1 MLNASKNQQS
11 EVFPY
16 QDPRLRVCFHK
27 RKCLGLL
34 IHEKPPLTATVSG
47 GGQLA
52 FATAASLEGI
62 TRSVLPNTR
71 FDPSTGW

>member
-1 MLNASKNQQS
+1 M
-11 EVFPY
+11 
-16 QDPRLRVCFHK
+16 CFHK

-34 IHEKPPLTATVSG
+34 IQERPPLIATVS

-62 TRSVLPNTR
+62 TRSVLPKYEI
-71 FDPSTGW
+71 